1 MSTVMCGRAVII
13 SEQYTLIMGSVIKY
27 PLKNLFKSRVE
38 ELQMNGRVKSFN
50 YLTFY
55 QIFKHN

>member
-1 MSTVMCGRAVII
+1 MSTVMCGRAVIV

-38 ELQMNGRVKSFN
+38 ELHMNGRVKYFN
-50 YLTFY
+50 YLNILPNFQT
-55 QIFKHN
+55 

>member
-1 MSTVMCGRAVII
+1 MCGRAVIV

-38 ELQMNGRVKSFN
+38 ELHMNGRVKSFN
-50 YLTFY
+50 YLSFY